1 MSIFRNLY
9 DLTVGPILKFARKP
23 QPTTGFDFFY
33 LSVVY
38 LFKLLLKTLVL
49 VLLLEVCVRIIHLG
63 AMPVM
68 PYQVREQTPVMPAN
82 AQFTVKLT
90 GHQRA
95 LYVTDELG
103 ARVLS
108 ADQRRADCTGGVLVV
123 GDSQALG
130 WGISFEDTLGS
141 RVAELLLHD
150 RGRARTIG
158 APATDPE
165 HNLHSLTKYRNWCSG
180 AEKLSILILN
190 LGNDLDE
197 MYLGRWESL
206 PQSSGSV
213 SSWLTLHSS
222 LYVDLTILKRKL
234 DGSKEDLV
242 PGINSIMYA
251 LNRDE
256 QDFLAD
262 RTAEIMLNLVRL
274 AQPSENVMVVV
285 VPQDYQVAANQF
297 DKYRPY
303 YDSDQEFN
311 DLKAKIPEYSRRMTE
326 LEEHI
331 SRKLSDSGLTVL
343 RFSDIAS
350 GSDRV
355 DDLFEHTSHHLTP
368 IAYQLLAN
376 RIVNSLPNTTR

>member
-9 DLTVGPILKFARKP
+9 SLTVGSFLKFARKP
-23 QPTTGFDFFY
+23 QPTTKFDLFY
-33 LSVVY
+33 LSTVY

-49 VLLLEVCVRIIHLG
+49 LLLLEVCFRIIHLG

-68 PYQVREQTPVMPAN
+68 PYQVREQTPVMPPN
-82 AQFTVKLT
+82 AQFTVKLA

-95 LYVTDELG
+95 SYVTDDLG

-108 ADQRRADCTGGVLVV
+108 ADLRRATCTGGVVVV

-130 WGISFEDTLGS
+130 WGINFEDTLGS

-150 RGRARTIG
+150 RGRVRILG

-165 HNLHSLTKYRNWCSG
+165 HNLHSLTRYRNWCQG
-180 AEKLSILILN
+180 RERLSILMLN

-213 SSWLTLHSS
+213 ASWLTMHSS

-242 PGINSIMYA
+242 PGVNPIMYA

-262 RTAEIMLNLVRL
+262 RTAEIMLNLARL
-274 AQPSENVMVVV
+274 AQPSETVMIVVI
-285 VPQDYQVAANQF
+285 PQDYQVAANQF

-303 YDSDQEFN
+303 YDSDKEFN
-311 DLKAKIPEYSRRMTE
+311 DLKAKIPEYSKRLSE
-326 LEEHI
+326 LEERI
-331 SRKLSDSGLTVL
+331 SRKLSDSGLTVV
-343 RFSDIAS
+343 RFSDIAHQ
-350 GSDRV
+350 SDRV

-368 IAYQLLAN
+368 IAYQLLAT
-376 RIVNSLPNTTR
+376 RIVNSLPTQ